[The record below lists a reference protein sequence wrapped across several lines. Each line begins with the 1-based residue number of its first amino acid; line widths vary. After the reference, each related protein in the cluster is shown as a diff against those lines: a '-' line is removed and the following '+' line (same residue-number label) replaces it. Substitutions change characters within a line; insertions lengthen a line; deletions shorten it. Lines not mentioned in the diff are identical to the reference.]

1 VTAQSPAQPD
11 LAAVVDLA
19 RHAPS
24 VHNTQPWQ
32 FAVAPGVLTLRRD
45 EARRLPVLDPDS
57 RQVTISC
64 GAAVHLARLG
74 LRAQGLDPTTEVVRA
89 DGHGIEVRIAASP
102 GDPPAEAELALVA
115 AARERHTQRGRF
127 EARQVEDGVVREM
140 RLAAEAEGAWVRF
153 LVDSE
158 DQVPLAVLLA
168 KADEL
173 ERDDP
178 DYQAELARWADR
190 PAGSAD
196 GLPAAA
202 TAAAEEQRA
211 SDLTLRRF
219 GTGAGTE
226 GTGEGTREGTR
237 EGTGEGTGEG
247 TEGIDAGTPAAS
259 SPVDDAD
266 PPVAEHPLV
275 AVLGTTGDTPHDWL
289 VAGQALSALL
299 VRATADGVQASP
311 LGQVLDQPWARRRL
325 AGELGVVGHPQMVLR
340 LGYAEAG
347 PETPRRPVDE
357 LLS

>member
-1 VTAQSPAQPD
+1 MRCPSALAAGTCCADTGPVTAQSPAQPD

-89 DGHGIEVRIAASP
+89 DSHGIEVRIAAAA
-102 GDPPAEAELALVA
+102 GDPPAEAELALVT
-115 AARERHTQRGRF
+115 AARERHMQRGRF
-127 EARQVEDGVVREM
+127 EDRVVADEVVRAM
-140 RLAAEAEGAWVRF
+140 RVAAETEGAWVRF
-153 LVDSE
+153 LVGGE
-158 DQVPLAVLLA
+158 EQVPLAVLLA

-178 DYQAELARWADR
+178 AYQAELAQWAGR

-202 TAAAEEQRA
+202 TAPAEGVRA

-219 GTGAGTE
+219 NTGETGDEAGTV
-226 GTGEGTREGTR
+226 
-237 EGTGEGTGEG
+237 
-247 TEGIDAGTPAAS
+247 
-259 SPVDDAD
+259 PVDEDAD
-266 PPVAEHPLV
+266 PPPAENPLV
-275 AVLGTTGDTPHDWL
+275 AVLGTIDDSPHDWL
-289 VAGQALSALL
+289 VAGQAMSALL

-340 LGYAEAG
+340 LGYAEPG

>member
-1 VTAQSPAQPD
+1 MTAQSPAQPD

-32 FAVAPGVLTLRRD
+32 FAVGPGVLTLRRD

-74 LRAQGLDPTTEVVRA
+74 LRAQGLDPTAEVVRA
-89 DGHGIEVRIAASP
+89 DGHGIEVRIAAEA
-102 GDPPAEAELALVA
+102 GGPPTETELALVA
-115 AARERHTQRGRF
+115 AARERHMQRGRF
-127 EARQVEDGVVREM
+127 DARPVADDVVRAM
-140 RLAAEAEGAWVRF
+140 RLAAETEGAWVRF

-158 DQVPLAVLLA
+158 EQVPLAVLLA

-173 ERDDP
+173 ERDDAA
-178 DYQAELARWADR
+178 YQAELAQWADR
-190 PAGSAD
+190 PAGSSD

-202 TAAAEEQRA
+202 TAPAEGTRA
-211 SDLTLRRF
+211 SDLTLRKF
-219 GTGAGTE
+219 SGGGAGS
-226 GTGEGTREGTR
+226 GV
-237 EGTGEGTGEG
+237 
-247 TEGIDAGTPAAS
+247 DAPA
-259 SPVDDAD
+259 DHDAD

-275 AVLGTTGDTPHDWL
+275 AVLGTTGDTPQDWL
-289 VAGQALSALL
+289 VAGQAMSALL

-340 LGYAEAG
+340 LGYAEPG
-347 PETPRRPVDE
+347 PETPRRPIDE

>member
-1 VTAQSPAQPD
+1 MTAQSPAQPD

-64 GAAVHLARLG
+64 GAALHLARLG
-74 LRAQGLDPTTEVVRA
+74 LRAQGLDPTTDVVRA
-89 DGHGIEVRIAASP
+89 DSHGIEVRITAAP
-102 GDPPAEAELALVA
+102 GDPPGEAELALVT

-127 EARQVEDGVVREM
+127 EARPVADEVVHEL

-153 LVDSE
+153 LADSE
-158 DQVPLAVLLA
+158 EQVPLAVLLA

-178 DYQAELARWADR
+178 AYQAELAQWAGR
-190 PAGSAD
+190 PAGAAD

-202 TAAAEEQRA
+202 TGSAEDARA
-211 SDLTLRRF
+211 SDLTLRKF
-219 GTGAGTE
+219 GSGEAGTGAG
-226 GTGEGTREGTR
+226 
-237 EGTGEGTGEG
+237 
-247 TEGIDAGTPAAS
+247 AGAGS
-259 SPVDDAD
+259 RPVDDDAD
-266 PPVAEHPLV
+266 PPIAEHPLV
-275 AVLGTTGDTPHDWL
+275 AVLGTTGDSPQDWL
-289 VAGQALSALL
+289 VAGQAMSALL

-340 LGYAEAG
+340 LGYAEPG

>member
-1 VTAQSPAQPD
+1 MPCPSALAAGACCADTGPVTAQSPAQPD

-89 DGHGIEVRIAASP
+89 DSHGIEVRIAAAP
-102 GDPPAEAELALVA
+102 GDPPAEAELGLVT

-127 EARQVEDGVVREM
+127 HARPVADDVVREM

-153 LVDSE
+153 LADSE

-202 TAAAEEQRA
+202 TAPAEEVRA

-219 GTGAGTE
+219 GPAGGTE
-226 GTGEGTREGTR
+226 A
-237 EGTGEGTGEG
+237 
-247 TEGIDAGTPAAS
+247 AGD
-259 SPVDDAD
+259 PVDDAD

-275 AVLGTTGDTPHDWL
+275 AVLGTTADTPHDWL

-299 VRATADGVQASP
+299 VRATAGGVQASP

-340 LGYAEAG
+340 LGYAEPG